1 MNSLKRVLFK
11 CPILLLCVIGTVV
24 YGQKETKTYKEVFN
38 TTPETVLDINTS
50 NTDIAFETWSQDQI
64 EIVATVTLEGATKE
78 EAAAYFER
86 EAFDIQGNSKKVR
99 VSTKNANTFFFD
111 NQVSMF
117 DDFHFEHEPLFPS
130 RLDMD
135 SLFLALPSIDSQN
148 VFFDLSMMEEMPP
161 LPPMPKQNFDYQKF
175 KDEGETYLK
184 EWQEEF
190 SKGFNKE
197 YEKKL
202 EEWSKRMAKRGEA
215 MEKRQKLREEQ
226 REERLK
232 KLEKR
237 RAEQNE
243 RRLEAREK
251 MAEAR
256 ERAQDQ
262 RREAHARNNSRSFWI
277 SNGDH
282 DNEANIF
289 YFRNGETHKN
299 YKVKKTLKVK
309 MPKGLKIDMD
319 VRHGEVTLAEN
330 TKNINANLS
339 YSNLRAYTIDGK
351 ETTIVASYSPVA
363 VQKWNYGQ
371 LQADYSDQVDLEVV
385 KNLRLIATS
394 SDVTIDRMEDKLYVK
409 SKYGPLKINS
419 IGKNFSEVDV
429 SLQNSELAC
438 KTPNTPFAIYV
449 NTTASKFACPAE
461 LHLVRTKNHNTI
473 VQKGYHIA
481 KNKGGS
487 IVINSKYS
495 DVIFE

>member
-11 CPILLLCVIGTVV
+11 SPILLLCVIGTVV

-50 NTDIAFETWSQDQI
+50 NTDIEFETWSQDQI
-64 EIVATVTLEGATKE
+64 EIVATITLEGATKE

-99 VSTKNANTFFFD
+99 VSTKNANTFFFN

-117 DDFHFEHEPLFPS
+117 DDLHFEHEPLFPS
-130 RLDMD
+130 GLEMD

-148 VFFDLSMMEEMPP
+148 LFFDFSMMHEMPP
-161 LPPMPKQNFDYQKF
+161 MPPMPKQNFDYQAF
-175 KDEGETYLK
+175 KEDGEKYLK
-184 EWQEEF
+184 KWQKEF

-197 YEKKL
+197 YEKEL
-202 EEWSKRMAKRGEA
+202 EEWSKRMEKQAKA
-215 MEKRQKLREEQ
+215 MEEKRKEREAQ
-226 REERLK
+226 RAERQE

-243 RRLEAREK
+243 RRLEVREK
-251 MAEAR
+251 VAAAR
-256 ERAQDQ
+256 ERAREQ
-262 RREAHARNNSRSFWI
+262 RREARSQNNTRSIWI
-277 SNGDH
+277 SRGDN
-282 DNEANIF
+282 DESNIF
-289 YFRNGETHKN
+289 YFPKDGTNKN
-299 YKVKKTLKVK
+299 YKVKKTLKIK
-309 MPKGLKIDMD
+309 MPKGLKIEMD

-339 YSNLRAYTIDGK
+339 YSNLRAFTIDGK

-371 LQADYSDQVDLEVV
+371 LQADYSDQVALEEV

-394 SDVTIDRMEDKLYVK
+394 SDVTINRLVDKLYVK
-409 SKYGPLKINS
+409 SKYGPLKIND
-419 IGKNFSEVDV
+419 IGKNFSDIDI
-429 SLQNSELAC
+429 SLQNSELLC
-438 KTPNTPFAIYV
+438 ETPSTPFTIYV
-449 NTTASKFACPAE
+449 NGTSSKFDCPAE
-461 LHLVRTKNHNTI
+461 LHLVRTKNHNTV
-473 VQKGYHIA
+473 VQKGYHISKA
-481 KNKGGS
+481 NGGS

-495 DVIFE
+495 DVIFD